1 MSDKLIIGDGSAQE
15 LAQLEARAAHEAAD
29 VAEGLC
35 PVHGERMLTAD
46 AGGRLIAG
54 HCTPCRKYWW
64 YDTVR
69 GGIGSAPDH
78 DPRVRGWFT

>member
-1 MSDKLIIGDGSAQE
+1 MSDRLIIGDGT
-15 LAQLEARAAHEAAD
+15 
-29 VAEGLC
+29 EGLC